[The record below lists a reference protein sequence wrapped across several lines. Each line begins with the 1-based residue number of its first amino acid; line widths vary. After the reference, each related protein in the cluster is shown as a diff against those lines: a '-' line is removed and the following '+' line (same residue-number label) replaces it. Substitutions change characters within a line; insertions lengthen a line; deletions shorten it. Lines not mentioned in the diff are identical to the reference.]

1 MFKNIKS
8 LFIVEEEENP
18 KAKKGEQPAQAAD
31 IKQSQP
37 AVKQPVGEPGKA
49 TQEFMEVLFKAMEQN
64 NIQGFDY
71 LEFKQSL
78 ASLKKMPM
86 DEQTRYQSAFAM
98 AQTMGATPDKLI
110 QTAQHYLDI
119 LKTEEQ
125 KFEQAVTNQKTKLIG
140 SKEQEILKAEEAV
153 KAKAEQ
159 IKQLTQEIEA
169 HQKQVDQLRREIAD
183 ATVKVETTKSNFI
196 ASYNTLVAQ
205 ISEDMQN
212 MKQFLK

>member
-8 LFIVEEEENP
+8 LFIVEEDDP
-18 KAKKGEQPAQAAD
+18 KTKKVEQASQPTAS
-31 IKQSQP
+31 KQPQP
-37 AVKQPVGEPGKA
+37 AVKQAVGEPGKA

-125 KFEQAVTNQKTKLIG
+125 KFEQAVANQKTKLIG
-140 SKEQEILKAEEAV
+140 SKEQEIVKAEEAV
-153 KAKAEQ
+153 KTKAEQ
-159 IKQLTQEIEA
+159 IKQLTQEIEK
-169 HQKQVDQLRREIAD
+169 HQQQVDQLRREIAD